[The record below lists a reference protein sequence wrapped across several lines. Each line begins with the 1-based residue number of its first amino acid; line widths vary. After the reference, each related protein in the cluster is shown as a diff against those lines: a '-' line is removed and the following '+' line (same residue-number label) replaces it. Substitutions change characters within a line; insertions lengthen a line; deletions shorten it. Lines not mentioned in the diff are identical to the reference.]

1 MVCTT
6 CSEVDA
12 LEDWE
17 EFIQKTAEKI
27 NIRVAQDLAPFTQ
40 RLVESILIGLE
51 PTIREFVA
59 HQKGHLVG
67 TEKSKICEED
77 SASEHLEDEVEQLE
91 VVQVDRDFFYANDM
105 PPQSPPVE
113 PAEAQDDLYLTK
125 PLGTFPCDIVFVTL
139 RPEYHKARHA
149 SSQLKLSVALSKN
162 VVEHLKLRVF
172 GNISGTK
179 TMLTRDI
186 NRDIYLYNDPK
197 SSKPQWKNMPA
208 DFVSI
213 SRSVDPT
220 HDLKEIKFTRTLKIM
235 EESSCTNPT
244 DGDVVKR
251 QSSQEQDREADNGIP
266 IEESGDHFQMD
277 IKEDIPARKEEN
289 IEDEKIDQSMND
301 GQLCPSY
308 PVAKLP
314 EPDPLLT
321 SLSTTDVRDGGIRMR
336 SHILESGSGLRKSFW
351 ARSKSQR
358 HELPHESL
366 YLQELHRPSVYFSR
380 HASRELSD
388 EVNTLT
394 GHVAGGLVENT
405 TKAHFLEQT
414 ASIHDLPL
422 DDDVESNMSVGDSD
436 EELSIYWEFV

>member
-1 MVCTT
+1 M
-6 CSEVDA
+6 CSRVRADA
-12 LEDWE
+12 PDVPQNWE
-17 EFIQKTAEKI
+17 EFIQQTAEKI

-59 HQKGHLVG
+59 HQKDHLVG
-67 TEKSKICEED
+67 TETSKVCEET
-77 SASEHLEDEVEQLE
+77 SANEHSEEEVEQLE

-105 PPQSPPVE
+105 PPQPPPVE
-113 PAEAQDDLYLTK
+113 PAEVQDDLYLTK
-125 PLGTFPCDIVFVTL
+125 PLGTFPSDIIFVTL
-139 RPEYHKARHA
+139 RPEYHKARDA

-213 SRSVDPT
+213 SRTVDPS

-244 DGDVVKR
+244 DGDVGKR
-251 QSSQEQDREADNGIP
+251 KSSQEQDREADNGIP
-266 IEESGDHFQMD
+266 IEEGGDHFQMD
-277 IKEDIPARKEEN
+277 IKEDLPAQKEES

-301 GQLCPSY
+301 GQICPSY
-308 PVAKLP
+308 PVAKF
-314 EPDPLLT
+314 PDPNPFLTST
-321 SLSTTDVRDGGIRMR
+321 SLSTTDGTDGGIRAR
-336 SHILESGSGLRKSFW
+336 SHVLESGSGLRKSFW
-351 ARSKSQR
+351 GRSR
-358 HELPHESL
+358 TEHHELPHESL
-366 YLQELHRPSVYFSR
+366 YHRPSVYFSR

-388 EVNTLT
+388 VVNPLT
-394 GHVAGGLVENT
+394 GHVSGGLVENT
-405 TKAHFLEQT
+405 TNAHFLEQM

-422 DDDVESNMSVGDSD
+422 
-436 EELSIYWEFV
+436 